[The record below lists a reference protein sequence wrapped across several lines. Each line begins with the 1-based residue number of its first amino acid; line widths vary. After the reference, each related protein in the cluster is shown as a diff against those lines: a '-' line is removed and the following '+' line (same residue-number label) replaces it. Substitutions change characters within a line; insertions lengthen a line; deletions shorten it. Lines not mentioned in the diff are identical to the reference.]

1 MLLLFLCSFSDFFGS
16 LEKNWLMLPPL
27 RSFSG
32 SLFCLSCLVLFV
44 PSPCLPSAG
53 KENLYRTLLL
63 VEDRTLDA
71 ACAAHDDSLLR
82 RGFLLLAVAACWE
95 ELLSLVADG
104 VTENQVD
111 ENNTVAAGKKR
122 LLLVLPLQ
130 LRKGVAEEHPS
141 SLLQ

>member
-1 MLLLFLCSFSDFFGS
+1 
-16 LEKNWLMLPPL
+16 MLPPL

-53 KENLYRTLLL
+53 KGNLYWTLLL

-71 ACAAHDDSLLR
+71 ACAAHDDNLLR
-82 RGFLLLAVAACWE
+82 RGFLLLAVAACWK

-104 VTENQVD
+104 VT
-111 ENNTVAAGKKR
+111 
-122 LLLVLPLQ
+122 
-130 LRKGVAEEHPS
+130 
-141 SLLQ
+141 